1 MPQPGNAEQW
11 FLLALQF
18 FRATAGQGRYPAT
31 GAAVDPAARAFAV
44 TIEALA
50 EETIALI
57 ARTTQTAADR
67 DQAYREAVQGLAELL
82 GTALPPELAGAPR
95 RT

>member
-1 MPQPGNAEQW
+1 MVSPRAPVFPCDRWPGPVSGD
-11 FLLALQF
+11 
-18 FRATAGQGRYPAT
+18 RR
-31 GAAVDPAARAFAV
+31 AVDPAARAFAV

-67 DQAYREAVQGLAELL
+67 DQAYREAVQGLARL